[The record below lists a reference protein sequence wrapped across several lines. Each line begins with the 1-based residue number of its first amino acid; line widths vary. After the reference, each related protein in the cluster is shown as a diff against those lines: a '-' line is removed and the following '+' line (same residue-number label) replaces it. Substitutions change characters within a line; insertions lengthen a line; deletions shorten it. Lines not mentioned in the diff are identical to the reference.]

1 MNIGIDDMSFYRISL
16 SSLDEVKK
24 SINQKSISPDAGKT
38 ALLFVNQ
45 LINDG
50 DINGDGTIT
59 KYEYDQFIKS
69 KESSSVDEWLLKLI
83 DEKGEKLKAEPLT
96 PTALGPYLYE
106 QIGVE
111 GLTEDYQKKYNK
123 VLESGLK
130 IGLYSEAD
138 SSLESGLKT
147 GFRNVDSSRAAMSKI
162 DFAYKRLLAIE
173 ESKKTGIPIV
183 VVCDSFRDPFI
194 AHGNQIATRD
204 IEKQGLIPLK
214 YEYWDAKND
223 LLNMVNE
230 LIDLKKK
237 GVNIQSFNFSI
248 GQGKERE
255 LTVTQLKEA
264 LEKDGIVETGE
275 IKDNG
280 SNLVNYKSQIR
291 DWLLNGKGGVY
302 GPVMPGLEQLGLG
315 YYRESISALDKLAAN
330 SINFVNAVGN
340 DGPGTISIYSF
351 VQDAT
356 PVGALN
362 ASGEIA
368 EYSSE
373 TSLVRDYA
381 VVKGNQISIYE
392 QGSDKIRHDYDGDGV
407 YDEELLLLD
416 VYELDALKLAD
427 KKVVEDLRALVTKLC
442 TNKSENNVTAFN
454 DFIEGYV
461 FNNKDLDLIKQ
472 DIELI
477 KQKNND
483 NPNIS
488 ELLIKEINRAQGKF
502 YGNIGSFI
510 SDNQSSYHPLNHFNE
525 ILVNPDNAKLQFID
539 KSPIEG
545 TSFAAPQVAVEKATV
560 HSIPEKESRKAIKC
574 VWWIPWCQQPI

>member
-1 MNIGIDDMSFYRISL
+1 MSFYRISL
-16 SSLDEVKK
+16 SSLEEVKK

-45 LINDG
+45 LINNG

-59 KYEYDQFIKS
+59 KYEYDQFIRS

-83 DEKGEKLKAEPLT
+83 DEKGEKLKAKPLT
-96 PTALGPYLYE
+96 PPVLGPYLYE
-106 QIGVE
+106 KAGVK

-147 GFRNVDSSRAAMSKI
+147 GFRNFDSSRAAMSKI
-162 DFAYKRLLAIE
+162 DLAYKRLLAIE

-183 VVCDSFRDPFI
+183 VVCDSFRDPLN
-194 AHGNQIATRD
+194 AHGNQIARD
-204 IEKQGLIPLK
+204 IEKQGLIPLN
-214 YEYWDAKND
+214 YEYKDAKND

-248 GQGKERE
+248 SQGNEEK

-264 LEKDGIVETGE
+264 LEKDGIVEAGE

-315 YYRESISALDKLAAN
+315 YCRESISALDKLAAN
-330 SINFVNAVGN
+330 SINFVNAAGN
-340 DGPGTISIYSF
+340 GGPGTINIYSF

-356 PVGALN
+356 PVGALS
-362 ASGEIA
+362 ASEEIA

-407 YDEELLLLD
+407 YDEELLLRD

-427 KKVVEDLRALVTKLC
+427 KKVVEDLRTLVTKLC
-442 TNKSENNVTAFN
+442 TNKSENNVAAFN

-461 FNNKDLDLIKQ
+461 FKNKDLDLIKQ

-525 ILVNPDNAKLQFID
+525 ILVNPDNGKLQFIS
-539 KSPIEG
+539 KSPTKG
-545 TSFAAPQVAVEKATV
+545 TSFAAPQIAVAKA
-560 HSIPEKESRKAIKC
+560 HQSSLAD
-574 VWWIPWCQQPI
+574 